1 MANIKTADLI
11 GPALDWAVAQCELMR
26 EYSADRGLLVHR
38 IGYGLPMP
46 AYSTDGSLA
55 VPIIERE
62 KICVSWTYSRRM
74 TGPLTH
80 ARAQYFEPPHSTGNS
95 HREFGPAF
103 LVAAMRCYVAAKL
116 GNTVDVPDSIA
127 TIKEQA

>member
-1 MANIKTADLI
+1 MATINTSDLI
-11 GPALDWAVAQCELMR
+11 GPALDWSVAQCELMS
-26 EYSADRGLLVHR
+26 EYSAERGLLVHR

-62 KICVSWTYSRRM
+62 KICVSWTYPRRM
-74 TGPLTH
+74 TDPPIQ
-80 ARAQYFEPPHSTGNS
+80 AVAQYFEPPHSAGNK
-95 HREFGPAF
+95 HREFGHS
-103 LVAAMRCYVAAKL
+103 LWIAAMRCYVAAKL
-116 GNTVDVPDSIA
+116 GDTVDVPDSIA